1 MIKHVLEMPVYRE
14 VDVAVVGG
22 GPGGVAAALA
32 AAKNGAKTLL
42 VERYYA
48 LGGNMSLGLV
58 HSLHGY
64 RSDSNYSSKKHP
76 TSDWDN
82 PLVAKTPI
90 TMGIYN
96 RIYEENGTG
105 FRGHY
110 GDPSL
115 RENVD
120 EEVVIYALDQMM
132 KEASVEVLFNTTA
145 FDVIKEGDAVTGI
158 VIANKSGPQVIKAK
172 VVIDCSADAD
182 IATRAGVDFT
192 YGDDTGR
199 AHGISLQMQI
209 GGIDVERFLE
219 YLKNRP
225 EPTPEE
231 KEAILHDKYMLT
243 NGGAKSPDARFS
255 LKKGDTGEH
264 HMEGKRLSWDEQYEA
279 MKNGEFLVLKDCVEA
294 EWFQYLKDHPY
305 PETPYMPNTTTPLP
319 IYPKS
324 PSFNWFGIVRDGRVR
339 FDQAMSGVHEC
350 LVDSTNEEAISHA
363 LVLCRRIN
371 WIYMKFFRERIPGF
385 ENAYI
390 IKNATYS
397 GRDSRQI
404 VGEYCVTLEDI
415 GSGRQFEDAI
425 ANVWRANNL
434 HLINGQYGFR
444 MWFETKKPFTVP
456 YRSLVPKTVDN
467 LLVGGRSISKHYLVR
482 ISSMVPCMQYG
493 EAAGVAAAL
502 AVREHIRPRDVD
514 IRELQETLG
523 FTYEFK
529 DYVAGES
536 F

>member
-1 MIKHVLEMPVYRE
+1 MVKHSMDLPVYRD
-14 VDVAVVGG
+14 VDVVVVGG
-22 GPGGVAAALA
+22 GPGGCAAALA

-64 RSDSNYSSKKHP
+64 RSDNNYKAKKHP

-82 PLVAKTPI
+82 PLVATTPI

-105 FRGHY
+105 FRDKY
-110 GDPSL
+110 GKPSL

-132 KEASVEVLFNTTA
+132 KDAGVEVLFNTIA
-145 FDVIKEGDAVTGI
+145 FDVTKEGNTVTGI
-158 VIANKSGPQVIKAK
+158 VIANKSGPQLIKAK
-172 VVIDCSADAD
+172 IVIDCSADAD
-182 IATRAGVDFT
+182 LAPRAGVDFT
-192 YGDDTGR
+192 YGDDDGK

-209 GGIDVERFLE
+209 GGIDVERFLD

-225 EPTPEE
+225 EPTEEE
-231 KEAILHDKYMLT
+231 KAAIAHDKIMLT
-243 NGGAKSPDARFS
+243 NGGSKSPAARLS
-255 LKKGDTGEH
+255 MNKDDLGEH
-264 HMEGKRLSWDEQYEA
+264 RMEGKRLTWDEQYEA
-279 MKNGEFLVLKDCVEA
+279 MERGEFLVLKDCVEA

-305 PETPYMPNTTTPLP
+305 PETPYMPNTTTELP

-324 PSFNWFGIVRDGRVR
+324 PSFNWYGHVRDGKVR

-350 LVDSTNEEAISHA
+350 LVDSTNEEAISYA
-363 LVLCRRIN
+363 LMLCRRIN
-371 WIYMKFFRERIPGF
+371 WVYMDFFRTRIPGF

-390 IKNATYS
+390 IKNGAYS

-404 VGEYCVTLEDI
+404 VGEYCLQLEDLAEAK
-415 GSGRQFEDAI
+415 QFDDAI

-444 MWFETKKPFTVP
+444 MWFEPQEPYTVP

-467 LLVGGRSISKHYLVR
+467 YLVGGRSISKHYLVR

-502 AVREHIRPRDVD
+502 AVKHNIKPRDVD

-529 DYVAGES
+529 DYVPEV
-536 F
+536 

>member
-1 MIKHVLEMPVYRE
+1 MIKHTLELPVYRE
-14 VDVAVVGG
+14 VDVVVAGG

-32 AAKNGAKTLL
+32 AARNGAKTLL

-58 HSLHGY
+58 HSIHGY

-82 PLVAKTPI
+82 PLVAKTPV

-110 GDPSL
+110 NDPSL

-132 KEASVEVLFNTTA
+132 KEAGVEVLFNTVA
-145 FDVIKEGDAVTGI
+145 FDVLMEDNRVTGI
-158 VIANKSGPQVIKAK
+158 AIANKSGPQAIKAK

-182 IATRAGVDFT
+182 LAARAGVDYT
-192 YGDDTGR
+192 YGDDDGK

-209 GGIDVERFLE
+209 GGIDVERFLD

-225 EPTPEE
+225 EPTEEE
-231 KEAILHDKYMLT
+231 KAAILHDKYMLT
-243 NGGAKSPDARFS
+243 NGGSKSPDARMS
-255 LKKGDTGEH
+255 MKKDDLGQH
-264 HMEGKRLSWDEQYEA
+264 HMEGRRLSWDEQYEA
-279 MKNGEFLVLKDCVEA
+279 MAKGEFLVLKDCVEA

-305 PETPYMPNTTTPLP
+305 PETPYMPNTTTPIP

-324 PSFNWFGIVRDGRVR
+324 PSFNWFGIVRDGKVR

-350 LVDSTNEEAISHA
+350 LVDSTNEEEISNA

-404 VGEYCVTLEDI
+404 VGEYCLTLEDL
-415 GSGRQFEDAI
+415 GEGKQFDDAI

-456 YRSLVPKTVDN
+456 FRTLVPKTVDN

-502 AVREHIRPRDVD
+502 AVKHSVLPRNVD
-514 IRELQETLG
+514 IRELQEALG
-523 FTYEFK
+523 FTYEFR
-529 DYVAGES
+529 DHIPEV
-536 F
+536 